1 MKKIIILGTALLL
14 CAMFANLALAE
25 DLPKVVI
32 LATGG
37 TIAGSAETETT
48 AGYQSG
54 QVGVDVLLAAVPDL
68 ATIADCT
75 GEQIANVGS
84 QNMNDEV
91 WLALAKRI
99 NELAKTDIDGIVIT
113 HGTDTMEETSYF
125 LNLVS
130 ITDKPVV
137 LTGSMRPSTA
147 MSADGPLNIYN
158 AVAVAANPDAVG
170 RGVMVVANDEIHGGR
185 SIIKSNTTE
194 VSTFVSDDQGLIGNV
209 RYGDVIFFRS
219 CYTKHTKDS
228 EFSLD
233 GVESMPRV
241 DIIAMHENADGALID
256 AAVALGTKGIVI
268 AGLGNGNMTDPAVES
283 LAKAAK
289 AGVVCVRSSRVPTGL
304 VGRNIE
310 LDDDKL
316 GFIASYELS
325 PHKAR
330 ILLRLALLKTDDL
343 AKIQEYFATY

>member
-1 MKKIIILGTALLL
+1 MKKLILFGTALLL

-68 ATIADCT
+68 AKIADCT

-158 AVAVAANPDAVG
+158 AVAVAANPDAIG

-185 SIIKSNTTE
+185 SVIKSNTTE
-194 VSTFVSDDQGLIGNV
+194 VSTFYSDDQGLIGNV

-330 ILLRLALLKTDDL
+330 ILLRLAVLKTDDL